1 MRPDLWQFC
10 MVAETAMRSR
20 YDLSEP
26 FSRGQLTYAT
36 NGHIIVRV
44 PRIAEDAEAHWPEIE
59 TVTDAISHAALSPLP
74 RLAVPEPIE
83 CPTCRGFGV
92 VRPHI
97 LFGDPCEGCKRCN
110 WGYIPARKPHPDQE
124 TCDNCEG
131 RKVVWPEREHV
142 YLTPDCAIDPRYYL
156 MLSALPDLRID
167 LTIDCVST
175 SWDKDQSIKGV
186 SFAFDGGDGLV
197 MPIRIYRPQTA
208 ATAAWV
214 HLKGANT
221 MASWQRLNHFEAPL
235 CAGEACHQMG
245 VAAAWRYES
254 GGVGSCYCDLCR
266 LIIERGKKYADGR
279 VQIVSPPDDS
289 WVRRR
294 FINQSQ

>member
-26 FSRGQLTYAT
+26 FSRGQYTYAT

-44 PRIAEDAEAHWPEIE
+44 PRIAEDAEAHWPKIE
-59 TVTDAISHAALSPLP
+59 TVTDAISHAALAPLP
-74 RLAVPEPIE
+74 RVAVPEPIE

-97 LFGDPCEGCKRCN
+97 LFGGQCEGCKRCT

-124 TCDNCEG
+124 TCDKCEG
-131 RKVVWPEREHV
+131 RKIVWPEHEHV
-142 YLTPDCAIDPRYYL
+142 YLTSKCAIDPRYYL

-175 SWDKDQSIKGV
+175 SWDKDRSIRGV

-197 MPIRIYRPQTA
+197 MPIRIYRPQVA
-208 ATAAWV
+208 D
-214 HLKGANT
+214 
-221 MASWQRLNHFEAPL
+221 
-235 CAGEACHQMG
+235 
-245 VAAAWRYES
+245 AAA
-254 GGVGSCYCDLCR
+254 
-266 LIIERGKKYADGR
+266 
-279 VQIVSPPDDS
+279 
-289 WVRRR
+289 
-294 FINQSQ
+294 